1 MGSAEVTAE
10 SAPHEQEAVRVGIW
24 HPGLQRGAS
33 SDARQPGGP
42 TRERRRSR
50 LKRVRLRRVLGKTV
64 LDVGSQLTLA

>member
-1 MGSAEVTAE
+1 
-10 SAPHEQEAVRVGIW
+10 
-24 HPGLQRGAS
+24 LQRGAS